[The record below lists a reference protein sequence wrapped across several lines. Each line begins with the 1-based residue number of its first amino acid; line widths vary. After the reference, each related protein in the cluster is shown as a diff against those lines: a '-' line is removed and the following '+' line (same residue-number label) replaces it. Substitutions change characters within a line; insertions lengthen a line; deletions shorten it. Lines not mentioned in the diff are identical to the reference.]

1 MQFKRFGLMLA
12 AATFAVGA
20 FADAANVLVSF
31 STKADY
37 YADGTPVLDGEWY
50 ALCWAKDRKFDGIT
64 LDCKPVNANPDQER
78 ILLMA
83 PLAKGGRCPF
93 VVFQIDSAV
102 APSDGRYF
110 VYLLDTRDATGTSVA
125 EAGENDDGERVPMS
139 SINGAAVT
147 KGYTASTSAG
157 KNKARA
163 VAVTSGV
170 WADSEVVD
178 AEPPRITAFKV
189 EDAKVKIT
197 VAGMLPGVKYNI
209 SMGASPS
216 SMTEY
221 GLNVPKT
228 VNDDPVFEIDQGD
241 AKFFQVVRQPLE
253 KKVNTTSAE

>member
-1 MQFKRFGLMLA
+1 MKMSKAFTLFA
-12 AATFAVGA
+12 AALCAAGA
-20 FADAANVLVSF
+20 FADAANVLISF
-31 STKADY
+31 STQADY

-50 ALCWAKDRKFDGIT
+50 ALCWAKDRNFDGIT
-64 LDCKPVNANPDQER
+64 LDCKPVNPDEK
-78 ILLMA
+78 ILIMA

-102 APSDGRYF
+102 APSDGRYL

-125 EAGENDDGERVPMS
+125 KAVENDAGERVPMS

-163 VAVTSGV
+163 VAVTSGG
-170 WADSEVVD
+170 WAASEVVD

-209 SMGASPS
+209 SMGSSPS
-216 SMTEY
+216 DLTSY
-221 GLNVPKT
+221 GLDVPKT
-228 VNDDPVFEIDQGD
+228 VADDPTFELDLSD
-241 AKFFQVVRQPLE
+241 AKFFRVVRQPLDQPI
-253 KKVNTTSAE
+253 TTAAE